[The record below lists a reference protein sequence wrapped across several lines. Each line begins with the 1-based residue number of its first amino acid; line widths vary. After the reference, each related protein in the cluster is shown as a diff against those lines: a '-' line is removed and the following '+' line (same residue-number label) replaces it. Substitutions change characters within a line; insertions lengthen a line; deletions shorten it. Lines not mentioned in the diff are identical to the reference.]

1 MSNELTLIEQNLD
14 AITPQLEEVL
24 RGGMPVARLKR
35 TVMVSMEKTP
45 KLLQCSKQSIL
56 QSAMSAGVLGLEVD
70 GVTGQAFLVPF
81 GGKAQLIIG
90 YKGYNT
96 MAARSRYSIS
106 GDVVCENDAF
116 RYVQG
121 TAPLIDHMPASDN
134 RGRVIGAWAVASH
147 KDMPPVPSYL
157 NLQELMAVKAKSPG
171 AKKKDSPWNDGGPD
185 GGIGYAAMCSKTAKR
200 RLARSMPL
208 NIYQWGAAMDEAFEE
223 RGLTGHVTADGPV
236 IEQPPIAP
244 ASSDQPALTAEPVEF
259 LVDLADSTQRKF
271 MQTPSWLAF
280 MLQGFSVIEDV
291 ERLDA
296 FWGRNLNNINDVA
309 ERDPEVVKGAY
320 DAFDKRK
327 KVLTTVAAGP

>member
-1 MSNELTLIEQNLD
+1 MTNELTLIEQNLD

-45 KLLQCSKQSIL
+45 KLLQCTKQSIL

-116 RYVQG
+116 RYRAG
-121 TAPLIDHMPASDN
+121 TEPSIDHMPAADN

-171 AKKKDSPWNDGGPD
+171 AKKKDSPWNDPTVGFP
-185 GGIGYAAMCSKTAKR
+185 AMCSKTAKR

-244 ASSDQPALTAEPVEF
+244 ASSEQPALTTESVEF
-259 LVDLADSTQRKF
+259 VVDLADGTQRKF
-271 MQTPSWLAF
+271 MQAQPWIAF
-280 MLQGFSVIEDV
+280 MQLGFSKIDEV
-291 ERLDA
+291 ERLCA
-296 FWGRNLNNINDVA
+296 FWDRNMANWEEVA
-309 ERDPEVVKGAY
+309 FVEPEAAKGAQA
-320 DAFDKRK
+320 AFLERK
-327 KVLTTVAAGP
+327 EVLTTTDGEAYG